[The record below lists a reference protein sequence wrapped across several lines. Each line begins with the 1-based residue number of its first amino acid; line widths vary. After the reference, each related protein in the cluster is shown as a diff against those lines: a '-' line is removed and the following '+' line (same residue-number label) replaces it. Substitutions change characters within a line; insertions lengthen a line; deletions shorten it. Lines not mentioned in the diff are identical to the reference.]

1 MSFYQMMQLDPASNR
16 KLRADAAPETVRKL
30 RLAMVARS
38 ALIVLFA
45 IVFIG
50 VMSTWFGAENS
61 SMAVSIFCIL
71 LASRFVGFGYRIS
84 DSLLCM
90 GLSFFLLLTGP
101 VLALLPHEL
110 FWALAIDF
118 VSLLAIIVM
127 TCENPGLGNGGL
139 YTCLLYTSP
148 SPRDM

>member
-61 SMAVSIFCIL
+61 SMRAASSGSGT
-71 LASRFVGFGYRIS
+71 ASRIPCS
-84 DSLLCM
+84 AWDSASSSC
-90 GLSFFLLLTGP
+90 
-101 VLALLPHEL
+101 
-110 FWALAIDF
+110 
-118 VSLLAIIVM
+118 
-127 TCENPGLGNGGL
+127 
-139 YTCLLYTSP
+139 
-148 SPRDM
+148 